1 MAYKKKTTR
10 KTARKKTAAKKSKK
24 RVGFVGVFKTAS
36 KDKKYKAAK
45 KRATEAVKAAA
56 KAWKDAV
63 KKAKK

>member
-1 MAYKKKTTR
+1 MAYKRKTTR

-24 RVGFVGVFKTAS
+24 RVGFIGVFKTAA

-45 KRATEAVKAAA
+45 KRATDAVKAAA